1 MEIIKKIICLI
12 IVSTFF
18 LSFSSLT
25 FAETNLPSSQNQLI
39 ETHNHNDTS
48 EENIEPESASVGK
61 TIVGLSMWASHRNYH
76 TSYTRTVVRQ
86 GKKYVVRY
94 KAAPRSKCWY
104 CKIKSY

>member
-1 MEIIKKIICLI
+1 M
-12 IVSTFF
+12 VSTFF

-39 ETHNHNDTS
+39 ETHSDSDNDDTS
-48 EENIEPESASVGK
+48 EENIEPQSLSAIITTAK
-61 TIVGLSMWASHRNYH
+61 LSMWASHLNYH
-76 TSYTRTVVRQ
+76 RSYTRTVVRQ